1 MSQGIFSRVDAYL
14 AYALREIDTYPAPQS
29 RLDKSLIELAETV
42 RLGGASPDVI
52 RQAVNDYLAA
62 NPPAGMTDEQIADSV
77 NDSIANGD
85 IQVGTVL
92 TTDQINNINDVPML
106 AEEIRGNQITGAA
119 IVNDELVISLG
130 DGSSINAGDV
140 VSDPY
145 VPVVGTVVS
154 VPSTEPAKV
163 TIVNDADTNESTFNF
178 EIPKGDDGLSPTITQ
193 VVDEANEYRLDI
205 TDQNGTYR
213 TPNLKGIGDN
223 IILGTD
229 IVGEQ
234 SGVVFEVVGSRVGDM
249 YFNTDNGNI
258 YERDDAN
265 SVLNSWAFKGNVRG
279 LQGKS
284 NYELACEHGF
294 VGTEQDYLDSLV
306 GEGSEVKVVSTRPE
320 LSNDDVELKVWYY
333 YQVDNSGEDSAW
345 KYRLD
350 LPNTADYPS
359 GDYAVYFNMKP
370 YCGTFSVSSPALT
383 NRDTHKYY
391 IIMDLLAV
399 TSTVIEESIAD
410 GTKNILEVVQ
420 CTQEE
425 PNGHTVISYPIVELG
440 KWVQT
445 IYIGATKDTA
455 SEVTLSTGTSVNGFV
470 TFESLSELVGNRSNL
485 QTVNKNNIVEA
496 INELDTLLRY
506 NNTAVLNTT
515 AQDVVGAINEL
526 KASTNRNMFML
537 QNENV
542 LTHAL
547 TYDPLTSN
555 EFYAFDC
562 SGLPNTMR
570 YGYCRV
576 NVSQDPLYRDVSFEC
591 PTSGRTYVN
600 TIGAD
605 PDDPTVLGSWSGW
618 HVSLLEEDMKEYTE
632 DDILE
637 MLNLSEVELD
647 ILSNLIDDDNISLNK
662 TFSSSKI
669 FQSLQEILEEGKR
682 FTLSAIATKIG
693 TSYKI
698 VTSIS
703 QMVDTNYIYLL
714 GTSTGY
720 DMYIVDD
727 GGRAVKIGDTQVDL
741 SDYYDKTQADD
752 KFVTKADAD
761 SKYATITTVDGKV
774 DKSSIATSIDSTS
787 TNDTVPT
794 NKAVYDLFKIFN
806 TKING
811 ESVKTDILSYAENLT
826 SKGFYPIQVGSVSET
841 NIPSSTFSY
850 TNGFIM
856 RTGANKDNSR
866 ITIVLFPRTGTD
878 PMGNK
883 IAVNTKYNADNWTGW
898 KYYGSTT
905 AADVGVTALTWADN
919 TNYEPHGTKCYYMV
933 KNGVCYV
940 TIDLAVNSPAPAG
953 FVINDSG
960 LPKPAFAYVH
970 NTIMPY
976 TSSNISLTPLT
987 VAIIGTQLE
996 IYNGSTGA
1004 RYLQIF
1010 SYPVAE

>member
-77 NDSIANGD
+77 NDSIANGE

-92 TTDQINNINDVPML
+92 TADQINNINDVPAL
-106 AEEIRGNQITGAA
+106 AEEISDNKITGAA

-163 TIVNDADTNESTFNF
+163 TIANDTDTNESTFNF
-178 EIPKGDDGLSPTITQ
+178 EIPKGESGLSPTITQ
-193 VVDEANEYRLDI
+193 AVDENDEYRLDI

-213 TPNLKGIGDN
+213 TPNLKGVGDN

-306 GEGSEVKVVSTRPE
+306 GEGSEVKVVSARPE

-370 YCGTFSVSSPALT
+370 YCGTFSVGSPALT
-383 NRDTHKYY
+383 NKDTHKYY

-425 PNGHTVISYPIVELG
+425 PNGHTVIRYPIVELG

-526 KASTNRNMFML
+526 KASTNKNIFML

-576 NVSQDPLYRDVSFEC
+576 NVSQDPLYRDISFEC

-605 PDDPTVLGSWSGW
+605 PDDPTVLGAWSGW
-618 HVSLLEEDMKEYTE
+618 HVSLLEEDVKEYTE
-632 DDILE
+632 ADILE

-669 FQSLQEILEEGKR
+669 FQELQAMLEEGKR
-682 FTLSAIATKIG
+682 FTLSAVATKIG
-693 TSYKI
+693 VSYKT

-703 QMVDTNYIYLL
+703 QMIDPNYIYLL

-727 GGRAVKIGDTQVDL
+727 GGRAVKIGDTRVDL
-741 SDYYDKTQADD
+741 SNYYDKTQVDD
-752 KFVTKADAD
+752 KFVTKVDAE
-761 SKYATITTVDGKV
+761 SKYATIAAIDNKI
-774 DKSSIATSIDSTS
+774 DKDKIATVLDDTA
-787 TNDTVPT
+787 TNEQIPGAKVIFDTIINKKGECVTIRNTDLDTVLKGGLYYVQSSCANLPYDCLGGYMCVLYDDELPNDYVIQILFSWNGGPIYYRNKTATWRNWGIINTTKVANMPITQIIPT
-794 NKAVYDLFKIFN
+794 NTTDFGSWGDSYYTVS
-806 TKING
+806 NG
-811 ESVKTDILSYAENLT
+811 ICHVSLWGVTITNPGSSVKT
-826 SKGFYPIQVGSVSET
+826 G
-841 NIPSSTFSY
+841 
-850 TNGFIM
+850 
-856 RTGANKDNSR
+856 
-866 ITIVLFPRTGTD
+866 IV
-878 PMGNK
+878 
-883 IAVNTKYNADNWTGW
+883 
-898 KYYGSTT
+898 
-905 AADVGVTALTWADN
+905 
-919 TNYEPHGTKCYYMV
+919 
-933 KNGVCYV
+933 
-940 TIDLAVNSPAPAG
+940 
-953 FVINDSG
+953 
-960 LPKPAFAYVH
+960 LPKPLFRGAGTFLTGPGTGTPSGFAYVEPH
-970 NTIMPY
+970 DCI
-976 TSSNISLTPLT
+976 LTFDNAA
-987 VAIIGTQLE
+987 V
-996 IYNGSTGA
+996 NK
-1004 RYLQIF
+1004 YLFVSF

>member
-29 RLDKSLIELAETV
+29 RLDNSLIELAETV
-42 RLGGASPDVI
+42 RLGGASPDTI

-62 NPPAGMTDEQIADSV
+62 NPPAGITDEQIADSV

-92 TTDQINNINDVPML
+92 TTDQINNINDIPTL
-106 AEEIRGNQITGAA
+106 AEEISDNKITDAA

-193 VVDEANEYRLDI
+193 AVDEIDEYRLDI

-234 SGVVFEVVGSRVGDM
+234 SSVVFEVVGSRVGDM

-306 GEGSEVKVVSTRPE
+306 AEGCEVKVVSARPE

-359 GDYAVYFNMKP
+359 GNYAVYFNMKP

-425 PNGHTVISYPIVELG
+425 PNGHTVISYPIIELG

-455 SEVTLSTGTSVNGFV
+455 SEVTLSTGTSVNSFV

-526 KASTNRNMFML
+526 KASPNRNIFML

-605 PDDPTVLGSWSGW
+605 PDDPTLLGEWSGW
-618 HVSLLEEDMKEYTE
+618 HASLLEEDMKEYV
-632 DDILE
+632 DDKFATKA
-637 MLNLSEVELD
+637 NDSEVVKKTD
-647 ILSNLIDDDNISLNK
+647 IATTIGSNSTADEIVSAKLAYTNLIRGNSAK
-662 TFSSSKI
+662 
-669 FQSLQEILEEGKR
+669 QSCLDEIGTNDVLQFPEGKYTIHESVTYANLPEGVEAGYLEIWNMNGKSYENP
-682 FTLSAIATKIG
+682 FTSTWRYRVVKLQDYATKKSYYRVLRSNGNSVVFVDTGWQRVCVTTIEDKVNVDVTSLLDTTKATAENIVYTVKNGWCIVKFNSLKPLTSATKI
-693 TSYKI
+693 
-698 VTSIS
+698 SILPKETLPKADGY
-703 QMVDTNYIYLL
+703 VYANLNNWDT
-714 GTSTGY
+714 TST
-720 DMYIVDD
+720 
-727 GGRAVKIGDTQVDL
+727 Q
-741 SDYYDKTQADD
+741 
-752 KFVTKADAD
+752 
-761 SKYATITTVDGKV
+761 
-774 DKSSIATSIDSTS
+774 
-787 TNDTVPT
+787 N
-794 NKAVYDLFKIFN
+794 
-806 TKING
+806 
-811 ESVKTDILSYAENLT
+811 IL
-826 SKGFYPIQVGSVSET
+826 V
-841 NIPSSTFSY
+841 
-850 TNGFIM
+850 
-856 RTGANKDNSR
+856 R
-866 ITIVLFPRTGTD
+866 
-878 PMGNK
+878 
-883 IAVNTKYNADNWTGW
+883 
-898 KYYGSTT
+898 
-905 AADVGVTALTWADN
+905 VGVTGELALWCA
-919 TNYEPHGTKCYYMV
+919 
-933 KNGVCYV
+933 
-940 TIDLAVNSPAPAG
+940 
-953 FVINDSG
+953 SG
-960 LPKPAFAYVH
+960 NENVAYF
-970 NTIMPY
+970 
-976 TSSNISLTPLT
+976 
-987 VAIIGTQLE
+987 
-996 IYNGSTGA
+996 GS
-1004 RYLQIF
+1004 F

>member
-1 MSQGIFSRVDAYL
+1 MSQEIFSRTDAYL
-14 AYALREIDTYPAPQS
+14 AYAMRETDTYPAPQS
-29 RLDKSLIELAETV
+29 RLDEMLIELAETV

-92 TTDQINNINDVPML
+92 TTEQINNIDDIPTL
-106 AEEIRGNQITGAA
+106 AEEISDNKITGAA

-145 VPVVGTVVS
+145 TPVVGTVVS

-163 TIVNDADTNESTFNF
+163 TIVNDADANESTFNF

-193 VVDEANEYRLDI
+193 VVDEIDEYRLDI

-234 SGVVFEVVGSRVGDM
+234 SSVVFEVVGSRVGDM

-306 GEGSEVKVVSTRPE
+306 GEGSEVKVVSARPE

-333 YQVDNSGEDSAW
+333 YQVDNSGENTAW

-425 PNGHTVISYPIVELG
+425 PNGHTVISYPIIELG

-445 IYIGATKDTA
+445 IYIGATKETA

-526 KASTNRNMFML
+526 KASTNENIFML

-547 TYDPLTSN
+547 TYDQLTSN

-618 HVSLLEEDMKEYTE
+618 HVSLLEEDVKEYTE
-632 DDILE
+632 ADILQ
-637 MLNLSEVELD
+637 MLELSEVELD

-682 FTLSAIATKIG
+682 FTLSAVATKIG
-693 TSYKI
+693 SSYKI
-698 VTSIS
+698 ATSIS
-703 QMVDTNYIYLL
+703 QMIDANYIYLL
-714 GTSTGY
+714 STSTGY

-727 GGRAVKIGDTQVDL
+727 GGRAVKIGDTQIDL
-741 SDYYDKTQADD
+741 SDYYTKVEADG
-752 KFVTKADAD
+752 
-761 SKYATITTVDGKV
+761 KYATITTVDGKV
-774 DKSSIATSIDSTS
+774 DKDKIVTVLDETVTDEQIPGAKTVYNTTVNKNIKTYCLFSQLGLSSGCSVGD
-787 TNDTVPT
+787 
-794 NKAVYDLFKIFN
+794 IFN
-806 TKING
+806 AMPIGSIGRFDYNGSTITDIPSING
-811 ESVKTDILSYAENLT
+811 GVLLIDKCNAYRFSIEFKESAY
-826 SKGFYPIQVGSVSET
+826 GSVANNDMWIGQLQGSDGSRLTWTKVCTSRVADVPPTSMTSFDTAEV
-841 NIPSSTFSY
+841 
-850 TNGFIM
+850 
-856 RTGANKDNSR
+856 TG
-866 ITIVLFPRTGTD
+866 TIV
-878 PMGNK
+878 
-883 IAVNTKYNADNWTGW
+883 
-898 KYYGSTT
+898 
-905 AADVGVTALTWADN
+905 
-919 TNYEPHGTKCYYMV
+919 YEV

-940 TIDLAVNSPAPAG
+940 DVLNIKITT
-953 FVINDSG
+953 SG
-960 LPKPAFAYVH
+960 LQKPLLTNILPKAKRLTSTSCIRGATGETMGMIFIDEAGQLFGHFYIT
-970 NTIMPY
+970 NT
-976 TSSNISLTPLT
+976 
-987 VAIIGTQLE
+987 VGIG
-996 IYNGSTGA
+996 S
-1004 RYLQIF
+1004 F

>member
-1 MSQGIFSRVDAYL
+1 MSQEIFSRTDAYL
-14 AYALREIDTYPAPQS
+14 AYAMRETDTYPAPQS
-29 RLDKSLIELAETV
+29 RLDEMLIELAETV

-92 TTDQINNINDVPML
+92 TTDQINNIDDIPTL
-106 AEEIRGNQITGAA
+106 AEEISDNKITGAA

-145 VPVVGTVVS
+145 TPVVGTVVS

-178 EIPKGDDGLSPTITQ
+178 EIPKGDDGLSPTVTQ
-193 VVDEANEYRLDI
+193 AVDENDEYRLDI

-234 SGVVFEVVGSRVGDM
+234 SSVVFEVVGSRVGDM

-306 GEGSEVKVVSTRPE
+306 GEGSEVKVVSARPE

-359 GDYAVYFNMKP
+359 GNYAVYFNMKP

-425 PNGHTVISYPIVELG
+425 PNGHTVISYPIIELG

-470 TFESLSELVGNRSNL
+470 TFESLSE
-485 QTVNKNNIVEA
+485 I
-496 INELDTLLRY
+496 
-506 NNTAVLNTT
+506 
-515 AQDVVGAINEL
+515 
-526 KASTNRNMFML
+526 
-537 QNENV
+537 
-542 LTHAL
+542 
-547 TYDPLTSN
+547 
-555 EFYAFDC
+555 
-562 SGLPNTMR
+562 
-570 YGYCRV
+570 
-576 NVSQDPLYRDVSFEC
+576 
-591 PTSGRTYVN
+591 
-600 TIGAD
+600 
-605 PDDPTVLGSWSGW
+605 
-618 HVSLLEEDMKEYTE
+618 
-632 DDILE
+632 
-637 MLNLSEVELD
+637 
-647 ILSNLIDDDNISLNK
+647 
-662 TFSSSKI
+662 
-669 FQSLQEILEEGKR
+669 
-682 FTLSAIATKIG
+682 
-693 TSYKI
+693 
-698 VTSIS
+698 
-703 QMVDTNYIYLL
+703 
-714 GTSTGY
+714 
-720 DMYIVDD
+720 
-727 GGRAVKIGDTQVDL
+727 GRAHV
-741 SDYYDKTQADD
+741 
-752 KFVTKADAD
+752 
-761 SKYATITTVDGKV
+761 
-774 DKSSIATSIDSTS
+774 
-787 TNDTVPT
+787 
-794 NKAVYDLFKIFN
+794 
-806 TKING
+806 
-811 ESVKTDILSYAENLT
+811 
-826 SKGFYPIQVGSVSET
+826 
-841 NIPSSTFSY
+841 
-850 TNGFIM
+850 
-856 RTGANKDNSR
+856 
-866 ITIVLFPRTGTD
+866 
-878 PMGNK
+878 
-883 IAVNTKYNADNWTGW
+883 
-898 KYYGSTT
+898 
-905 AADVGVTALTWADN
+905 
-919 TNYEPHGTKCYYMV
+919 
-933 KNGVCYV
+933 
-940 TIDLAVNSPAPAG
+940 
-953 FVINDSG
+953 
-960 LPKPAFAYVH
+960 
-970 NTIMPY
+970 
-976 TSSNISLTPLT
+976 
-987 VAIIGTQLE
+987 
-996 IYNGSTGA
+996 
-1004 RYLQIF
+1004 
-1010 SYPVAE
+1010 